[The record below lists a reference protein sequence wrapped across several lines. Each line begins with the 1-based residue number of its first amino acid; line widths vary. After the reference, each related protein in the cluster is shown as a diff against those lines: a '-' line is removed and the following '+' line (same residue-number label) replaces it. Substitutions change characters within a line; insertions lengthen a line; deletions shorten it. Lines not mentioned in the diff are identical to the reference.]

1 MFNKAS
7 MEYIG
12 NSGLMVSILG
22 YGNYNSHELIP
33 FEEQVKIIK
42 TCFQNGINFLDTAE
56 LYTEGK
62 DEEDLGKILKQLK

>member
-7 MEYIG
+7 MEYKKLG
-12 NSGLMVSILG
+12 NTGLMVSILG

-62 DEEDLGKILKQLK
+62 D